1 MQPTQVVDGSK
12 PVKCRGHEKGK
23 RGTKD
28 MCKATAIQTAPEYAE
43 SPFWRDYS
51 ETDNGT
57 YYDGLTIISM
67 DRFSV
72 TRTKHTELFDL
83 IADNAEE
90 ADEVAE
96 DFRTG
101 DGAYYAPYCRNY
113 TEYIDQTFRPKK
125 RLSARKIHR
134 LKELFNTIAEAYHP
148 ECEADAI
155 AEVMTILTGE
165 KYEAGTLTGYC
176 QGDIVQ
182 IVYKVDEWSKEAL
195 ESLETEFWNGGRE
208 YNITTE
214 DDPEGYFAYFTEW
227 NDDELIKAIADTAGT
242 TPEEV
247 ELVNQ

>member
-1 MQPTQVVDGSK
+1 
-12 PVKCRGHEKGK
+12 
-23 RGTKD
+23 
-28 MCKATAIQTAPEYAE
+28 MCKVLAIQTAPEYAE

-57 YYDGLTIISM
+57 YYDGLTIISTYNH
-67 DRFSV
+67 FV
-72 TRTKHTELFDL
+72 TRTKHTDLFDL

-90 ADEVAE
+90 ADEAAE

-101 DGAYYAPYCRNY
+101 EGAYYAPYFRNY
-113 TEYIDQTFRPKK
+113 TEYIDQTFKPKK
-125 RLSARKIHR
+125 RISTRNIHR
-134 LKELFNTIAEAYHP
+134 LKELFKTIAEAYHP
-148 ECEADAI
+148 EYETDAI
-155 AEVMTILTGE
+155 AEAMTIITGE

-182 IVYKVDEWSKEAL
+182 IIYKADEWNKEAL

-214 DDPEGYFAYFTEW
+214 EDPEGYYMYLTEW
-227 NDDELIKAIADTAGT
+227 DEDKIRKEIAAETGT